1 MKTVGIITE
10 FNPFH
15 KGHEYIIKKAKE
27 VTDAD
32 YCVIITSGNFVQR
45 GEPSF
50 IDKYTKTKI
59 ALNHGA
65 NLVIEMPVQF
75 STASAEHFATCGVS
89 ILNSLG
95 IIDYLA
101 FGVENENLEVI
112 GNIANILNNEQDD
125 FKKLIKQ
132 NLSNGESFALARAN
146 ALKQVIKNDNI
157 DFLNKP
163 NNILALEYIK
173 ALKKI
178 NSKIKPIGIKRIV
191 ADYHEDFTD
200 YNISHN
206 SEFSSID
213 NARLYSASNLRKLKN
228 KELEDILIDI
238 DINYKEELYK
248 SYPLRLKNSFSN
260 IAGSKLLDATI
271 KNNNVY
277 FDVPDFLWDKIC
289 NNISNYTDF
298 TSFIMSIKT
307 KEISYTS
314 ISRGLMHIILNITK
328 HDVEYLKNNSYG
340 NYIRVLGFRKDSSC
354 LLTEISNNTD
364 LALITKVSDYKDVL
378 PKQAIPF
385 FEKNLYADGVY
396 RLCLQE
402 DLKQVLP
409 TEFTRKF
416 ITV

>member
-45 GEPSF
+45 GAPSF

-146 ALKQVIKNDNI
+146 ALKQVIKKDNI

-238 DINYKEELYK
+238 DINYKKELYK

-260 IAGSKLLDATI
+260 IAGSKLLDATT

>member
-27 VTDAD
+27 VTGAD

>member
-206 SEFSSID
+206 SESSSID